1 MKPVEVYCC
10 GEIITCNEAVNVCE
24 TCGTEYDIEGDKI
37 HETTPWDEDSQEDG
51 NIIIVNE

>member
-10 GEIITCNEAVNVCE
+10 GEIITCNETVNACE